1 MFGQKYEFW
10 FDIRNAPNFTL
21 EMAGIYIHIP
31 FCKQACHYCDF
42 HFSTNT
48 KHRAQLIHAIASEIA
63 LQKSYLD
70 NGPIKTIY
78 FGGGTPSLL
87 SLQEVDIIFQMIY
100 KTFQVAATPEVTFE
114 ANPDDLEYQK
124 LKGFKEMGINRL
136 SIGIQSFDDSILKFL
151 NRAHDAQLAFAS
163 FAQARKAGFDNISI
177 DLMYS
182 IPGQD
187 FATWKRNI
195 EQTVALGP
203 EHISAYALT
212 IEPKT
217 VFGKWKAAKKINET
231 DSDSSAQD
239 LLMLIDHLEK
249 AGFDHYEVSNFSKP
263 GFISNHNSNYWKS
276 EKYLGIGPSA
286 HSYNGV
292 SRQFNISNNPVY
304 LKSIKVGE
312 IPATLEILT
321 REDKINDCLL
331 TTLRTSWGT
340 DLKGLI
346 QDYQYDLLQ
355 LHGDY
360 VQRLLDN
367 NLAILAKD
375 TLILT
380 KSGRLLADKIASDLF
395 I

>member
-1 MFGQKYEFW
+1 
-10 FDIRNAPNFTL
+10 
-21 EMAGIYIHIP
+21 
-31 FCKQACHYCDF
+31 
-42 HFSTNT
+42 
-48 KHRAQLIHAIASEIA
+48 
-63 LQKSYLD
+63 
-70 NGPIKTIY
+70 
-78 FGGGTPSLL
+78 
-87 SLQEVDIIFQMIY
+87 
-100 KTFQVAATPEVTFE
+100 
-114 ANPDDLEYQK
+114 
-124 LKGFKEMGINRL
+124 
-136 SIGIQSFDDSILKFL
+136 
-151 NRAHDAQLAFAS
+151 
-163 FAQARKAGFDNISI
+163 
-177 DLMYS
+177 
-182 IPGQD
+182 
-187 FATWKRNI
+187 
-195 EQTVALGP
+195 
-203 EHISAYALT
+203 
-212 IEPKT
+212 
-217 VFGKWKAAKKINET
+217 
-231 DSDSSAQD
+231 
-239 LLMLIDHLEK
+239 MLIDHLEK

-292 SRQFNISNNPVY
+292 SRQCNISNNPLY
-304 LKSIKVGE
+304 LKSINVGE

-380 KSGRLLADKIASDLF
+380 KPGRLLADKIASDLF

>member
-1 MFGQKYEFW
+1 MFRQKYEFW
-10 FDIRNAPNFTL
+10 FDIRNAPNFVL

-48 KHRAQLIHAIASEIA
+48 TYRTQIIHAIVAEIA
-63 LQKSYLD
+63 LQKNYLD
-70 NGPIKTIY
+70 NEPIKTIY

-87 SLQEVDIIFQMIY
+87 SLQEVDIIFQAIY
-100 KTFQVAATPEVTFE
+100 KTFQVVAPEVTFE
-114 ANPDDLEYQK
+114 ANPDDLLYQK
-124 LKGFKEMGINRL
+124 LIGFKEIGINRL

-151 NRAHDAQLAFAS
+151 NRAHDARLAFTS
-163 FAQARKAGFDNISI
+163 FAEAREAGFNNISV

-187 FATWKRNI
+187 STIWKRNI
-195 EQTVALGP
+195 DLAIALGP

-217 VFGKWKAAKKINET
+217 VFGKWKAAKKIKET

-239 LLMLIDHLEK
+239 LLTLIDHLGK

-263 GFISNHNSNYWKS
+263 GFISNHNSSYWKA

-292 SRQFNISNNPVY
+292 SRQYNISNNNLY
-304 LKSIKVGE
+304 LKSIDIGK
-312 IPATLEILT
+312 IPSTCEILT

-340 DLKGLI
+340 DLKGLA
-346 QDYQYDLLQ
+346 QNHGYDLLQ

-367 NLAILAKD
+367 NLAILVNK

-380 KSGRLLADKIASDLF
+380 TSGRLIADKIASDLF
-395 I
+395 L